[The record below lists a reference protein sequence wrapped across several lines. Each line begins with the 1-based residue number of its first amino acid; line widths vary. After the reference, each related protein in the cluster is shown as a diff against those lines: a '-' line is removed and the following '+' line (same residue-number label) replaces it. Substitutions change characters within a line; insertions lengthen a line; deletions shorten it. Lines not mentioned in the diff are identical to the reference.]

1 VAIIVGEGTEV
12 RTTMRV
18 LIGLLPVLGCAVMM
32 GACAWMMRRGHGRS
46 EPTRDERPRVA
57 ELEKEVAGLRATE
70 TLAGPED
77 DRG

>member
-1 VAIIVGEGTEV
+1 
-12 RTTMRV
+12 MRV

-32 GACAWMMRRGHGRS
+32 GACAWMMGHRRS
-46 EPTRDERPRVA
+46 EPMPEERARVA
-57 ELEKEVAGLRATE
+57 ELENEVAGLRATR